1 MSRRW
6 IISML
11 VLWGLLAS
19 FPYGLQTDSPSAAWL
34 VDRAEVLE
42 SASSLTTSDQPP
54 TATLLQH
61 KQAAPQ
67 KAYDLLV
74 QLQARSGK
82 PLPGYVGGRE
92 FQNRERRLPPGHYR
106 EYDVNPKIRGRSRDA
121 ERIVIEQDSGRAY
134 YTGNHYRTFTQMD
147 EIP

>member
-6 IISML
+6 IISIL

-19 FPYGLQTDSPSAAWL
+19 LPYGLQTDSPSAVWL
-34 VDRAEVLE
+34 VDRAEALE
-42 SASSLTTSDQPP
+42 SASSLTTSDRPP
-54 TATLLQH
+54 AVPLLQH
-61 KQAAPQ
+61 KQSAPQ

-82 PLPGYVGGRE
+82 PLPGYAGGRE